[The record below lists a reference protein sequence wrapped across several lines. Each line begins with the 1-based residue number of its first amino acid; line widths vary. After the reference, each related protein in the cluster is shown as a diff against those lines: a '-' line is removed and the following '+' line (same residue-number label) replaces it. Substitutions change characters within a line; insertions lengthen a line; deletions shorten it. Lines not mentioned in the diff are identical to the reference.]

1 MYSDLMEY
9 SYAFVA
15 AVTVMLVSLS
25 GVIFSSSVL
34 STWTHRHLK
43 YLATFSAGVFLMV
56 VYHLLEEML
65 HESDALALVVGAV
78 LFGAALMEA
87 LHHLLPAEHHHHE
100 AHHDHTHT
108 SVDGRRVLV
117 SDALHNI
124 GDGILLV
131 AAFATNWAIG
141 IAATVGIVVHE
152 LVQEISEFFV
162 LKEAGYTT
170 KRALGLILLSSSTIL
185 IGVGVASFLSSSEA
199 IALLFAGLAAG
210 GFLAVLLR
218 DLLPHTLHSI
228 KEHGG
233 GFIHLSAFV
242 MGIILMFGVQTYF
255 SHEEIEEAHG
265 GEVTSSPRIQGTL
278 N

>member
-1 MYSDLMEY
+1 MEY
-9 SYAFVA
+9 SYALVA
-15 AVTVMLVSLS
+15 AVVVMSVSLA
-25 GVIFSSSVL
+25 GVIFSSSIL
-34 STWTHRHLK
+34 SAWTHRHLT

-65 HESDALALVVGAV
+65 HEGDALALAAGAV

-100 AHHDHTHT
+100 AEHDHAHT

-117 SDALHNI
+117 SDALHNV

-141 IAATVGIVVHE
+141 IAATIGIVVHE

-170 KRALGLILLSSSTIL
+170 QRALGLNVLSSSTIL
-185 IGVGVASFLSSSEA
+185 IGVGVASFLSSSEVT
-199 IALLFAGLAAG
+199 ALLFAGLAAG

-218 DLLPHTLHSI
+218 DLLPHAIDSI
-228 KEHGG
+228 KQHGG
-233 GFIHLSAFV
+233 GVIHLGALV
-242 MGIILMFGVQTYF
+242 LGVCLMLGVQTLF
-255 SHEEIEEAHG
+255 SHEETEEAHG
-265 GEVTSSPRIQGTL
+265 GEITSSPQNRDTL

>member
-1 MYSDLMEY
+1 MEY
-9 SYAFVA
+9 SYAFIA
-15 AVTVMLVSLS
+15 AVSVMLVSLS
-25 GVIFSSSVL
+25 GVVFSSSVL
-34 STWTHRHLK
+34 ASWTHRHLT

-56 VYHLLEEML
+56 VYHLLEEMV
-65 HESDALALVVGAV
+65 HESEALALGAGAV

-87 LHHLLPAEHHHHE
+87 LHHLLPAEHHHHD
-100 AHHDHTHT
+100 AHHDHSHT

-141 IAATVGIVVHE
+141 IAATIGIVVHE

-170 KRALGLILLSSSTIL
+170 IRVLGLNLLSSSTIL
-185 IGVGVASFLSSSEA
+185 IGVGVASFLSSSEV

-210 GFLAVLLR
+210 GFVAVLLR
-218 DLLPHTLHSI
+218 DLLPHALQSI
-228 KEHGG
+228 KQNGG
-233 GFIHLSAFV
+233 GLIHLGAFALS
-242 MGIILMFGVQTYF
+242 ITLMLGVQTFF
-255 SHEEIEEAHG
+255 SHEGVEEAHG
-265 GEVTSSPRIQGTL
+265 GEVTSSPHVADVL